1 MEIKISS
8 LMNIEFGSEPVY
20 GDSNKYI
27 KTKTKS
33 FGDIQIQ
40 VFKLKKYPQKM
51 HHINVCHE

>member
-1 MEIKISS
+1 
-8 LMNIEFGSEPVY
+8 MNIEFGSEPVY

>member
-8 LMNIEFGSEPVY
+8 LMNIEFRSEPVY

-33 FGDIQIQ
+33 FADI
-40 VFKLKKYPQKM
+40 
-51 HHINVCHE
+51 